1 MFVAEVLVIQQ
12 YCAMELGMYNHSDW
26 CNFFD
31 VDDLKVIDY
40 LNDIEVKT

>member
-1 MFVAEVLVIQQ
+1 MLVPTDLHQLVVV
-12 YCAMELGMYNHSDW
+12 MNVDSW